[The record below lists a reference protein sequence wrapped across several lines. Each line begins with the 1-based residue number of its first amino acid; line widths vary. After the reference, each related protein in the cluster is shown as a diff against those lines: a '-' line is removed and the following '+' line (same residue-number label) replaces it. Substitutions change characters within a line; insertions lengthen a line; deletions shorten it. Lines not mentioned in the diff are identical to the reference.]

1 MKNFI
6 FTLLL
11 CFIIKASAQNSST
24 VSATQELPNWP
35 VLLANLP
42 KGQITSGILL
52 DKVVD
57 YSNLKN
63 FNTTENNLSGKKYF
77 IQAISDKHKTTNEIK
92 KHFFDTS

>member
-63 FNTTENNLSGKKYF
+63 FNTTENNISGNKHF
-77 IQAISDKHKTTNEIK
+77 IQALSILHKAENDLKFSYIK
-92 KHFFDTS
+92 TS